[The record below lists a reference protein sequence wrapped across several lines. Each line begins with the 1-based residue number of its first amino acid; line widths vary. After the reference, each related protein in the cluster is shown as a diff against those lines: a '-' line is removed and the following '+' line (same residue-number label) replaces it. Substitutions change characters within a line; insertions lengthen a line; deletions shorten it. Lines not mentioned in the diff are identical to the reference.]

1 MKKTYGPPRP
11 IVNDAAKRE
20 DAIKRN
26 LPARFEISKNDKI
39 DYGSSWLDDLRTF
52 ESYGK
57 SAVQEHDHRIRRYS
71 QQYNIDPDLVRAVM
85 FAENARGNY
94 VIGNRLAD
102 ASGLSKSIEPM
113 NIQKNRWSS
122 LVDKSPEDMYDPEV
136 NVEAGT
142 LLLSRL
148 RDRIEKPTPEK
159 IGTLWNSLKEKETT
173 VFGNYVGKVY
183 REKPWKKLD

>member
-1 MKKTYGPPRP
+1 M
-11 IVNDAAKRE
+11 
-20 DAIKRN
+20 
-26 LPARFEISKNDKI
+26 
-39 DYGSSWLDDLRTF
+39 DDLRTF

-57 SAVQEHDHRIRRYS
+57 SAVNENDRRILRYS
-71 QQYNIDPDLVRAVM
+71 DKHNIDPDLVRAVM
-85 FAENARGNY
+85 FAENARGHKGIFNWAGD
-94 VIGNRLAD
+94 V
-102 ASGLSKSIEPM
+102 SGLSKSIEPM

-122 LVDKSPEDMYDPEV
+122 LVDKKPEDMYDPDV

-173 VFGNYVGKVY
+173 IFGTYIDKVY

>member
-11 IVNDAAKRE
+11 VVNDAAKRE

-26 LPARFEISKNDKI
+26 LPARFEIRNNPEAGDAS
-39 DYGSSWLDDLRTF
+39 GFFDDVWNAD
-52 ESYGK
+52 SYGRT
-57 SAVQEHDHRIRRYS
+57 AVQEHHHRILRYS
-71 QQYNIDPDLVRAVM
+71 EKYDLDPDLVRAVM
-85 FAENARGNY
+85 FAENARGHKVFLNWAGD
-94 VIGNRLAD
+94 V
-102 ASGLSKSIEPM
+102 SGLSKSIMPM

-122 LVDKSPEDMYDPEV
+122 LVDKSPEDMYDPDV

-159 IGTLWNSLKEKETT
+159 IGTLWNTLKEKETN
-173 VFGNYVGKVY
+173 VFGNYIGKLY